1 MAESRMDNPEKLAI
15 VGTQDTGRRQTK
27 QKNITQKTIKDEQHG
42 PHQNLVVSHDHIL
55 YKKMFYYM
63 EYVHF
68 LEIVDNTIKQKI
80 PHCRISSSH
89 GEIERDTKS
98 TPLTHI
104 YVTSDFPGLTGALL
118 NRYIMLDRGTS
129 I

>member
-1 MAESRMDNPEKLAI
+1 
-15 VGTQDTGRRQTK
+15 
-27 QKNITQKTIKDEQHG
+27 
-42 PHQNLVVSHDHIL
+42 
-55 YKKMFYYM
+55 M

-104 YVTSDFPGLTGALL
+104 YVTSDFPGLTGALQYKMTAL
-118 NRYIMLDRGTS
+118 N
-129 I
+129 